1 MISFPQLILLYFIK
15 SKFWLN
21 MRIRVERVLVVFI
34 MHYYHFKD
42 EMKCL
47 SLRSIS
53 YSVVNT
59 PRFFFF
65 CKGSILMLY
74 W

>member
-1 MISFPQLILLYFIK
+1 
-15 SKFWLN
+15 

-59 PRFFFF
+59 PRFFFLQRQYF
-65 CKGSILMLY
+65 NVVLVKSRF
-74 W
+74 